1 VRLASKVQMRGFVK
15 TRPLS
20 ANCPR
25 PLAGESLSRAQRGS
39 GALTPGE
46 GSLPL
51 FSRHRTGGAA
61 TFHIVTLLLVLV
73 LAGCGGA
80 SHPIQYYTLD
90 LPAAPDASRSP
101 YPVTLLVARVAAPM
115 ILRDD
120 RIVYRSGANEL
131 GTYEY
136 HRWAEPPAMLLE
148 TSLLRLL
155 RSSGS
160 YQSVSEMSSRARG
173 QYLVRGRLYDFEEVD
188 SSAITARVALEAD
201 LVDEK
206 SGKVVWSHFYSH
218 DEPASEDDVASVVAA
233 LNKNLMRGLDEVAT
247 GLDEYFSKNPPKP

>member
-1 VRLASKVQMRGFVK
+1 MRGFVK

-20 ANCPR
+20 ANCAR
-25 PLAGESLSRAQRGS
+25 SLGGEG
-39 GALTPGE
+39 GALAPGE
-46 GSLPL
+46 GVSAQ
-51 FSRHRTGGAA
+51 FSKQRRGAA
-61 TFHIVTLLLVLV
+61 PFRILILLAALM

-80 SHPIQYYTLD
+80 SHPIKYYTVD
-90 LPAAPDASRSP
+90 LPAAPDASRTP
-101 YPVTLLVARVAAPM
+101 YPVTLLVARVTAPM

-136 HRWAEPPAMLLE
+136 QRWAEPPAMMLE

-155 RSSGS
+155 RSSGR

-173 QYLVRGRLYDFEEVD
+173 DFLLRGRLYDFEEVD
-188 SSAITARVALEAD
+188 ASAIAARVAMEVE

-206 SGKVVWSHFYSH
+206 AGKVAWSHFYSH
-218 DEPASEDDVASVVAA
+218 DEPVSEDDVASVVAA
-233 LNKNLMRGLDEVAT
+233 LNRNLVRGVHVKERQP
-247 GLDEYFSKNPPKP
+247 GEIGK